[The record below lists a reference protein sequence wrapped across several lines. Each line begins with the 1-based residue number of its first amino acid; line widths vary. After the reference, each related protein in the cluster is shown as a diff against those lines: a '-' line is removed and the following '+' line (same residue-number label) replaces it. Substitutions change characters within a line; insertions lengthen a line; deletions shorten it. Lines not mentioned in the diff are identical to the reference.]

1 MDIMDSGRIGPP
13 GNEGW
18 VGVELGP
25 ETDESG
31 AVVDDRPV
39 FKTEKIKGVLLYPY
53 RYVRAR
59 SPKLYSSARLTI
71 IITHL
76 NYI

>member
-1 MDIMDSGRIGPP
+1 
-13 GNEGW
+13 

-53 RYVRAR
+53 RYVPAR
-59 SPKLYSSARLTI
+59 PSSFQLLPMLI
-71 IITHL
+71 ISEL
-76 NYI
+76 